1 MRLKRGS
8 LRVLYLVVD
17 FGDRFAYK
25 AAMPKWANAVKE
37 NKMAKKAKKT
47 SKPLKKAKKLEA
59 TKPLTR
65 FGVENP
71 YAPKHTQV

>member
-1 MRLKRGS
+1 MT
-8 LRVLYLVVD
+8 
-17 FGDRFAYK
+17 
-25 AAMPKWANAVKE
+25 
-37 NKMAKKAKKT
+37 KKAKKT
-47 SKPLKKAKKLEA
+47 RKPLKKAKKLEA